1 MTSKSIKASFYLSC
15 CASLLV
21 SLLIQADQPDSGDFK
36 STDTWIESRSIQ
48 IPVTIVAPIES
59 NRGPIPLVILLHGHG
74 GTRHEAGGYTR
85 VAEGLAAHGIASI
98 RMDFPGC
105 GESLEGFKN
114 NNLTNM
120 IADLNATRYHALK
133 TLDIDKNR
141 MGMLGFSMGGRLALS
156 KGAHTNDYR
165 ALGLWAPDAEDGEAN
180 IREYLGGSDQYQQ
193 MKATAQQQ
201 GYAPFTTFWGQDQQL
216 GYRWFTDMEASSVT
230 HTIEQYPG
238 ALMVLYGDLD
248 TVVKPA
254 ISKRVLKKAS
264 RANPAIERLIVGAD
278 HGLGLFNN
286 DTRRSGQVISET
298 IAFFVEHL

>member
-1 MTSKSIKASFYLSC
+1 MTPKLIKASILLACY
-15 CASLLV
+15 ASLLV

-48 IPVTIVAPIES
+48 IPVTIVVPLDSSSGPMPI
-59 NRGPIPLVILLHGHG
+59 VVLLHGHG

-105 GESLEGFKN
+105 GDSLEGFKN

-120 IADLNATRYHALK
+120 IADLNAARSHALR
-133 TLDIDKNR
+133 TLNINENR

-156 KGAHTNDYR
+156 KGAHATDYR
-165 ALGLWAPDAEDGEAN
+165 AIGLWAPDAEDGEAN

-193 MKATAQQQ
+193 MKATAKHQ
-201 GYAPFTTFWGQDQQL
+201 GFAPFTTFWGQDQQL
-216 GYRWFTDMEASSVT
+216 GYQWFTDMEASSVT
-230 HTIEQYPG
+230 PTIEQYPG

-254 ISKRVLKKAS
+254 ISKRVLKKAI

-286 DTRRSGQVISET
+286 DTLRSGQVISET
-298 IAFFVEHL
+298 IAFFVKHL